1 MGFLFPCATVKF
13 KPTQRAPWLIALAVV
28 VLACL
33 TQWLRFGSLEQLEA
47 RTYDWRV
54 RLATHFPAPAATNLG
69 FVAISDDTIAALNHK
84 LLGQPYGLYWPRHV
98 YGRALRELTAQG
110 ATAVGFDI
118 LFSDARPDHAPVL
131 VATNGEPDLE
141 KFLTALHPG
150 EANTVFDSQL
160 NVESDD
166 FFAWQLQ
173 RSGRALLAADQGA
186 LPLKNFRAQAAV
198 THISAERDAD
208 GVLRRARAFQD
219 FRVWHPLFEQAAR
232 EYGFNLAAA
241 KIEPHQIT
249 FLTADQQAIKVPL
262 DASGTFDPV
271 DFGGAA
277 AAGLPRAKPFTETR
291 VWHLGLALAAR
302 ALGADLRLT
311 KCDLFAGKVSLVG
324 TNGVV
329 REIPVD
335 AEGYFYVNWELPLG
349 DARLHVGAFEKL
361 LAQDLA
367 RTHGDTNELRNDWRG
382 QLVVLGSIATGNDLT
397 DLGAT
402 PLAKSTCLVSKHWN
416 VANAILQN
424 RFITRPSLAA
434 DCALIALLGALT
446 AFFTWRLRAFNSLV
460 AVAALAVGY
469 TLVAVILYIQSRVWL
484 PLVLPLGGALLM
496 QHLCLVTWRVVFEQ
510 AEKRRVRNVF
520 SKVVAPEIVH
530 ELLDQKNLSL
540 GGARREITVFFAD
553 VRGFT
558 AFTDANREEATQ
570 FIQKKNLTG
579 DRAEQ
584 IYDEQAREAL
594 NTVNVYLALVADTI
608 KQHGGT
614 LDKYI
619 GDCVMAFWGAPAPH
633 ARHALNCVR
642 AAIDAQRAIDE
653 LNRARADEN
662 TKRELQ
668 NFQRAAAGE
677 MPLPALPI
685 LSLGTGINTGP
696 ALVGLMGSDKHGLNY
711 TVFGREIN
719 LASRLEALSGRGR
732 ILIGEATFLALQRDD
747 AALAATCTALAPVNV
762 KGIREA
768 IKIFEVPWRLPGTVS
783 PIGDDYG
790 SASAGHDTSAT
801 GFIRLG

>member
-1 MGFLFPCATVKF
+1 MGFLFPCHTVKF
-13 KPTQRAPWLIALAVV
+13 KPTQRAPWFIALAVV
-28 VLACL
+28 ALICL
-33 TQWLRFGSLEQLEA
+33 TQWLRLSPLEQLEA

-54 RLATHFPAPAATNLG
+54 RLAAHFPAPAATNLG
-69 FVAISDDTIAALNHK
+69 FIAISDDSITHLKDGK
-84 LLGQPYGLYWPRHV
+84 LGFHYGLYWPRHI
-98 YGRALRELTAQG
+98 YGQVLRELTAQG

-118 LFSDARPDHAPVL
+118 LFPDARPDHAPVP
-131 VATNGEPDLE
+131 VATNNEPDLE
-141 KFLTALHPG
+141 KFLTTLHPCETNLVIAG
-150 EANTVFDSQL
+150 RL
-160 NVESDD
+160 NVDSDD
-166 FFAWQLQ
+166 FFAWQLHTSQ
-173 RSGRALLAADQGA
+173 RGFIAADQGA
-186 LPLKNFRAQAAV
+186 LPLKNFRASATIA
-198 THISAERDAD
+198 HISAERDAD
-208 GVLRRARAFQD
+208 GVLRRARAFED
-219 FRVWHPLFEQAAR
+219 FRVWHPLFEQAAN
-232 EYGFNLAAA
+232 EYGFSLATA
-241 KIEPHQIT
+241 KTEPHQIT
-249 FLTADQQAIKVPL
+249 LTTADKQEIKVPL
-262 DASGTFDPV
+262 DAAGTFYPV

-277 AAGLPRAKPFTETR
+277 AAGLPRARPFTETR
-291 VWHLGLALAAR
+291 VWHMGLALAAR
-302 ALGADLRLT
+302 ALGADLSLT
-311 KCDLFAGKVSLVG
+311 KCDLFARKVSLV
-324 TNGVV
+324 NSNHVV

-335 AEGYFYVNWELPLG
+335 ADGYFYVNWELPLG
-349 DARLHVGAFEKL
+349 DPRLHVGAFEKL

-367 RTHGDTNELRNDWRG
+367 RTQGATNELRNEWRG
-382 QLVVLGSIATGNDLT
+382 QLVIIGSTATGNDLT

-424 RFITRPSLAA
+424 RFIRRPSLAT
-434 DCALIALLGALT
+434 DFALIALLGALT
-446 AFFTWRLRAFNSLV
+446 AFFTWRLRALTALV
-460 AVAALAVGY
+460 AVVALAVGY
-469 TLVAVILYIQSRVWL
+469 IFIAVICYNQSRVWL

-530 ELLDQKNLSL
+530 ELLDRKNLSL

-558 AFTDANREEATQ
+558 AFTDMNREEATQ
-570 FIQKKNLTG
+570 FIQKQNLIG
-579 DRAEQ
+579 DHAEKV
-584 IYDEQAREAL
+584 YDEQAREAL

-608 KQHGGT
+608 KQHSGT

-633 ARHALNCVR
+633 ASHALNCVR
-642 AAIDAQRAIDE
+642 AAINAQRAIDE

-677 MPLPALPI
+677 RPLPALPI

-747 AALAATCTALAPVNV
+747 AVLAATCTALAPVTV
-762 KGIREA
+762 KGIRDA

-790 SASAGHDTSAT
+790 SASSGHDTSAT

>member
-1 MGFLFPCATVKF
+1 VKF
-13 KPTQRAPWLIALAVV
+13 KPTQRAPWFIAAAVIALAC
-28 VLACL
+28 LA
-33 TQWLRFGSLEQLEA
+33 QWLRFGPLEQLEA
-47 RTYDWRV
+47 RSYDWRV
-54 RLATHFPAPAATNLG
+54 RLAQKFPAPAATNLG
-69 FVAISDDTIAALNHK
+69 FVAISDDTITRLK
-84 LLGQPYGLYWPRHV
+84 DGSLGFHYGLYWPRHV
-98 YGRALRELTAQG
+98 YGQVLRELTAQG
-110 ATAVGFDI
+110 ATVVGFDI
-118 LFSDARPDHAPVL
+118 LFPEARTDHSPVTFN
-131 VATNGEPDLE
+131 TNVTPSLKDFADG
-141 KFLTALHPG
+141 LHPN
-150 EANTVFDSQL
+150 ANDKHKPLILDDKIT
-160 NVESDD
+160 VESDD
-166 FFAWQLQ
+166 FFAWQLHESQ
-173 RSGRALLAADQGA
+173 RGLIAAEQGA
-186 LPLKNFRAQAAV
+186 LPLKNFRAQTTVA
-198 THISAERDAD
+198 HISAERDAD

-219 FRVWHPLFEQAAR
+219 FRVWHPLFEQAAS
-232 EYGFNLAAA
+232 EYGFDLAAA
-241 KIEPHQIT
+241 KIEPRQIT
-249 FLTADQQAIKVPL
+249 FLNSDKQEIKVPL
-262 DASGTFDPV
+262 DANGTFDPV

-277 AAGLPRAKPFTETR
+277 AAGLPRARPFSETR
-291 VWHLGLALAAR
+291 VWHMGLALAAR
-302 ALGADLRLT
+302 ALGADLSLT
-311 KCDLFAGKVSLVG
+311 KADLFAGRVSLVSS
-324 TNGVV
+324 NHVV

-335 AEGYFYVNWELPLG
+335 ADGYFYVNWEIPIG
-349 DARLHVGAFEKL
+349 DPRLHIGAFEKL

-367 RTHGDTNELRNDWRG
+367 RTHGDTNELVNDWRG
-382 QLVVLGSIATGNDLT
+382 QIVIIGSTATGNDLT

-424 RFITRPSLAA
+424 RFITRPPLAA
-434 DCALIALLGALT
+434 DCALIVLLGALT
-446 AFFTWRLRAFNSLV
+446 AFFTWRLRAFTALV
-460 AVAALAVGY
+460 AVVTLAVGY
-469 TLVAVILYIQSRVWL
+469 TLVTVMLYNQSRVWL

-530 ELLDQKNLSL
+530 ELLDQKKLSL

-558 AFTDANREEATQ
+558 AFTDLNREDATE
-570 FIQKKNLTG
+570 FIRKNNFTG
-579 DRAEQ
+579 ERAEA

-608 KQHGGT
+608 KQHSGT

-619 GDCVMAFWGAPAPH
+619 GDCVMAFWGAPAAHP
-633 ARHALNCVR
+633 RHALNCVR
-642 AAIDAQRAIDE
+642 AAINAQRAIDE

-732 ILIGEATFLALQRDD
+732 IFIGEATFLALQRDD
-747 AALAATCTALAPVNV
+747 PALAATCTAHAPVTV
-762 KGIREA
+762 KGIRESV
-768 IKIFEVPWRLPGTVS
+768 KMFEVPWRLPGTIS

-790 SASAGHDTSAT
+790 SASSGHDTSST

>member
-1 MGFLFPCATVKF
+1 MGFLFPCRTVKF
-13 KPTQRAPWLIALAVV
+13 KPIQRAPWCIAVAVIAI
-28 VLACL
+28 ACL
-33 TQWLRFGSLEQLEA
+33 AQWLRFGPLEQLEA
-47 RTYDWRV
+47 RSYDWRV
-54 RLATHFPAPAATNLG
+54 RLAQKFPAPAATNLG

-110 ATAVGFDI
+110 AAVVGFDI
-118 LFSDARPDHAPVL
+118 LFPDARPDHAPVL
-131 VATNGEPDLE
+131 VATSGEPDLE
-141 KFLTALHPG
+141 KFLTALHPS
-150 EANTVFDSQL
+150 ETNTLFNGQL
-160 NVESDD
+160 NVDSDD
-166 FFAWQLQ
+166 FFAWQLHASQ
-173 RSGRALLAADQGA
+173 RGLIAADQGA
-186 LPLKNFRAQAAV
+186 LPLKNFRRQTTVA
-198 THISAERDAD
+198 HIAAERDAD

-219 FRVWHPLFEQAAR
+219 FRVWHPLFEQAAN
-232 EYGFNLAAA
+232 EYGFDLATA

-249 FLTADQQAIKVPL
+249 VRNADQQEIKIPL

-277 AAGLPRAKPFTETR
+277 AAGLPRERPFTETR
-291 VWHLGLALAAR
+291 VWHMGLALAAR
-302 ALGADLRLT
+302 ALGADLPLT
-311 KCDLFAGKVSLVG
+311 KADLSAGKISLVSS
-324 TNGVV
+324 NRVV

-335 AEGYFYVNWELPLG
+335 AGGYFYVNWEVPLG

-367 RTHGDTNELRNDWRG
+367 RTHGDTNDLVNDWRG
-382 QLVVLGSIATGNDLT
+382 QLVIIGSTATGNDLT
-397 DLGAT
+397 DLGTT

-416 VANAILQN
+416 VANSILQN

-446 AFFTWRLRAFNSLV
+446 AFFTWRLRAFTALV

-469 TLVAVILYIQSRVWL
+469 TLVAVLFYNQARVWL

-558 AFTDANREEATQ
+558 AFTDVNREEATQ
-570 FIQKKNLTG
+570 LIQKKNLSG
-579 DRAEQ
+579 DHAEE
-584 IYDEQAREAL
+584 IYDAQAREAL
-594 NTVNVYLALVADTI
+594 STVNVYLALVADTI
-608 KQHGGT
+608 KQHRGT

-619 GDCVMAFWGAPAPH
+619 GDCVMAFWGAPAAHP
-633 ARHALNCVR
+633 RHALDCVR

-732 ILIGEATFLALQRDD
+732 IFIGEATFLALQRDD

-762 KGIREA
+762 KGIRESV
-768 IKIFEVPWRLPGTVS
+768 KIFEVPWRLP
-783 PIGDDYG
+783 
-790 SASAGHDTSAT
+790 
-801 GFIRLG
+801 